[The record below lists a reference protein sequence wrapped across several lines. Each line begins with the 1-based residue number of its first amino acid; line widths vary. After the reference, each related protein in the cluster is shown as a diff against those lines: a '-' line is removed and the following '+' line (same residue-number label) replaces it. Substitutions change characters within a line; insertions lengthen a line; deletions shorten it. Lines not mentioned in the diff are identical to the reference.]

1 MESDFRKASDSY
13 EKEDKT
19 EYKYRRR
26 EVLHCRRQ
34 CTAAKRPAEE
44 IL

>member
-19 EYKYRRR
+19 EDGD
-26 EVLHCRRQ
+26 EPEGSN
-34 CTAAKRPAEE
+34 A
-44 IL
+44 